1 MDIDSIPVKAAVCGA
16 DCAYRQIPADSLRQF
31 FDNMFPYL
39 SKNTIADSAV
49 GYMHRWKAGHDL
61 LLDVPGTIADKGL
74 VEGMKQGGHI
84 LLTDFPTKDGIP
96 IPGLSKSGLGTFL
109 TETLG
114 VKREYLCLNAMD
126 AAVGIVAI
134 SEGTLDIVNVVSNQM
149 RMTPGLFFDTFVEG
163 GAEIGLGVCC
173 KNPLLI
179 AAGTENVG
187 AGMVA
192 TFNTV
197 TRPLW
202 YVSPV
207 DFLSG
212 SLSGAVLALLIS
224 KFVLKKDALA
234 SVKSALQSAGVG
246 GLFALSPCFGM
257 GGLAALLCFGVG
269 KAMAKRDERDAIAR
283 FAVSEEHLA
292 LIEADIKMLLGG
304 MGESFV
310 FSESTPDYVKNL
322 LGDAPSTLMEWGIPG
337 SDSADAR

>member
-16 DCAYRQIPADSLRQF
+16 DYAYRQIPADSLRQF
-31 FDNMFPYL
+31 FDNMFSYL
-39 SKNTIADSAV
+39 SKNSIADSAT

-74 VEGMKQGGHI
+74 AEGMKQGGHI
-84 LLTDFPTKDGIP
+84 LLTDFPTKDGMP

-114 VKREYLCLNAMD
+114 VPREYLCLNAMD
-126 AAVGIVAI
+126 AAVGVVAM
-134 SEGTLDIVNVVSNQM
+134 SEGTLDIVNVVSNQL

-179 AAGTENVG
+179 AAGAENVG

-197 TRPLW
+197 TRPVW

-212 SLSGAVLALLIS
+212 SLSGAVLALLFS
-224 KFVLKKDALA
+224 KFVLKKDTPA

-246 GLFALSPCFGM
+246 GLFALSPCFGI
-257 GGLAALLCFGVG
+257 GGLVALLCFGIG
-269 KAMAKRDERDAIAR
+269 KAMAQRNEKDARGR
-283 FAVSEEHLA
+283 FAVSKEELA
-292 LIEADIKMLLGG
+292 RIEADIKTLLGG
-304 MGESFV
+304 MEELCDL
-310 FSESTPDYVKNL
+310 SEPPPDYVKSL
-322 LGDAPSTLMEWGIPG
+322 LGDAPPILAEWG
-337 SDSADAR
+337 